1 MKKRLVLILSLLLLA
16 GLVLSACGGGDTTA
30 NNAGDSGNTGNSGN
44 TGDAGD
50 SGNTGNGG
58 NTGEDTGDGGDA
70 AMGEEVTFLVGH
82 TISQSG
88 NYEANSGK
96 QFRGFD
102 LWMSDVND
110 AGGVVLSDGTVVK
123 FTSVSYDDESS
134 SDRVQELYTR
144 LSTED
149 DVDLLISPYS
159 SGLTSSAGVIAEQYG
174 KIMLAVGAASDS
186 IFNTGFTQVY
196 QLYTPS
202 SRYLNGAV
210 DLLQAS
216 APDVTKVAFVYEN
229 DQFAI
234 DVVNVAREYAES
246 LGYEVVLFEG
256 YDSATADFGPFINK
270 IVDTGAEAVLGGGHT
285 VDGQT
290 FARQFYEKG
299 VDIGFF
305 SLLVAPP
312 EPEFAELGDA
322 ALGVVGPSQW
332 EPLAN
337 FTQEAA
343 ESAGF
348 EWIGPGSQ
356 EFTAEFEAAYNETP
370 SYHAAGGY
378 AAGLLLQKA
387 IMEADS
393 TDPEAIN
400 AALESLD
407 FMTFYGRLNF
417 DTSADWHGLQVGHSM
432 VYVQWQQDEGGELIK
447 EMVWP
452 AEGASASLLYPIP

>member
-1 MKKRLVLILSLLLLA
+1 MKKYSILVIVLLLA
-16 GLVLSACGGGDTTA
+16 SLFLAACGGQGEEA
-30 NNAGDSGNTGNSGN
+30 NTGTGNTGGD
-44 TGDAGD
+44 TGA
-50 SGNTGNGG
+50 
-58 NTGEDTGDGGDA
+58 NTGEDTGTGTQA
-70 AMGEEVTFLVGH
+70 EEVTLLVGH
-82 TISQSG
+82 SISRSG

-102 LWMSDVND
+102 LWMEDVNN

-149 DVDLLISPYS
+149 NVDVLISPYS
-159 SGLTSSAGVIAEQYG
+159 SGLTKSAGVIAEQYG
-174 KIMLAVGAASDS
+174 KIMIAAGAASDS
-186 IFNTGFTQVY
+186 NMNLGFTRVY

-210 DLLQAS
+210 DLLKAN
-216 APDVTKVAFVYEN
+216 APDVTKVAFVFEN

-234 DVVNVAREYAES
+234 DVVNVASEYAKS
-246 LGYEVVLFEG
+246 LGYEVVLNEG
-256 YDSATADFGPFINK
+256 YDSDTADFGPFINK
-270 IVDTGAEAVLGGGHT
+270 IVESGAEAVLGGGHT
-285 VDGQT
+285 TDGQT

-305 SLLVAPP
+305 ALLVAPP

-322 ALGVVGPSQW
+322 ALGIVGPSQW
-332 EPLAN
+332 EPLAA
-337 FTQEAA
+337 FSE
-343 ESAGF
+343 ESAKSAGYS
-348 EWIGPGSQ
+348 WIGPSSKD
-356 EFTAEFEAAYNETP
+356 FTAEYEAAYDETP

-378 AAGLLLQKA
+378 AAGLMLQQA
-387 IMEADS
+387 IINADS
-393 TDPEAIN
+393 TDLDAIN
-400 AALESLD
+400 TAMENLEV
-407 FMTFYGRLNF
+407 MTFYGYIKF
-417 DTSADWHGLQVGHSM
+417 DTSAEWHGLQIGHSM
-432 VYVQWQQDEGGELIK
+432 VYVQWQSDESGGLIK